1 MKEIAWVL
9 RRYLKVNSVGR
20 KLQKLF
26 LLLVLFIS
34 FYYEVDD
41 DSFVAYHNLQ
51 GFLQY
56 YNADEPH
63 YLGHVLL
70 HRWKNDNIAFNS
82 GTCYV
87 VSRESIRRVGPVLQS
102 MPQGHGRCRGV
113 GAGGFGR
120 FCQCIDRSGDE
131 EDPTMSTAFYDV

>member
-1 MKEIAWVL
+1 MDVL
-9 RRYLKVNSVGR
+9 
-20 KLQKLF
+20 
-26 LLLVLFIS
+26 LFILLC
-34 FYYEVDD
+34 YEVDD

-87 VSRESIRRVGPVLQS
+87 VSRESIRRVGPILQS

-113 GAGGFGR
+113 GAGG
-120 FCQCIDRSGDE
+120 SGQRVGGLKKKGMME
-131 EDPTMSTAFYDV
+131 NSA